1 MSRPLL
7 LHTLC
12 WKEHK
17 EARCSKTGPCHA
29 RTSDARRS
37 SPREN
42 NPRASD
48 CVNENVYVQGGVR
61 AENTDPLAQW
71 PGHSEDKHAESSFTK
86 NTGAHVVW
94 ILQSGEAGCS
104 MARPSSWG
112 LPAGE
117 QGWRAP
123 SALWFPAPPPLPST
137 TLLCLQTGR
146 CWHFLAMHLNL
157 LMRLIWREAFLPSKL
172 DAETNAKD
180 TMEGEFH

>member
-29 RTSDARRS
+29 RTSDTRRS

-112 LPAGE
+112 LLLGSRGGE
-117 QGWRAP
+117 
-123 SALWFPAPPPLPST
+123 PPLHCGFQPLPRSPA
-137 TLLCLQTGR
+137 QR
-146 CWHFLAMHLNL
+146 CSVC
-157 LMRLIWREAFLPSKL
+157 RQ
-172 DAETNAKD
+172 DAA
-180 TMEGEFH
+180 GIFWQCI